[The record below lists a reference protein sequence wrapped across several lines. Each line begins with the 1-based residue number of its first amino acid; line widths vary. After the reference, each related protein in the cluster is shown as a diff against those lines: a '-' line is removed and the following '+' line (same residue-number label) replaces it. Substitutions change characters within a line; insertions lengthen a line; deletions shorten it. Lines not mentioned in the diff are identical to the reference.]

1 MEAALYSEKIAGF
14 ADGFVKDGS
23 VVWLSAVH
31 WHRPVNAI
39 LRQILTHSH
48 SRVVMKALLHA
59 HKRKR
64 ISVYVTEGK
73 KSNFLAVIYLTAR
86 LQAKPRGLG

>member
-1 MEAALYSEKIAGF
+1 MALSRALTPSFLPLHI
-14 ADGFVKDGS
+14 D
-23 VVWLSAVH
+23 
-31 WHRPVNAI
+31 PT

-64 ISVYVTEGK
+64 ISVYVTEGGESK
-73 KSNFLAVIYLTAR
+73 ICVALYLTKRAES
-86 LQAKPRGLG
+86 

>member
-1 MEAALYSEKIAGF
+1 
-14 ADGFVKDGS
+14 
-23 VVWLSAVH
+23 VVWLSAVYQ
-31 WHRPVNAI
+31 HRLFFFSHINDV

-64 ISVYVTEGK
+64 ISVYVTEGV
-73 KSNFLAVIYLTAR
+73 KSKIPIVTHLTACDR
-86 LQAKPRGLG
+86 KLNREGWGKLRRQVKE

>member
-1 MEAALYSEKIAGF
+1 MDQWYGSHLPAGSIF
-14 ADGFVKDGS
+14 FFSTLINDK
-23 VVWLSAVH
+23 
-31 WHRPVNAI
+31 

-64 ISVYVTEGK
+64 ISVYVTEGVK
-73 KSNFLAVIYLTAR
+73 PGFFFFHCDLSDRAR
-86 LQAKPRGLG
+86 L